1 MIPAALKFQQAGQKI
16 LATEG
21 TFKVLEKA
29 GVTNLEKTSL
39 DRNIPDNIFEYL
51 NRKEVALIVNTTRP
65 RKRSV
70 DATHIRRVAL
80 LHNLPYFT
88 TVEGTLNLA
97 RALASTDFGK
107 KLSYKSLKLSNEIT
121 S

>member
-1 MIPAALKFQQAGQKI
+1 M
-16 LATEG
+16 ATEG

-29 GVTNLEKTSL
+29 GITNLEKTSL
-39 DRNIPDNIFEYL
+39 DRNIPENIFEHL
-51 NRKEVALIVNTTRP
+51 DRKEVALIVNTTRP

-70 DATHIRRVAL
+70 DATHIRRIAL

-88 TVEGTLNLA
+88 TVEGTLNFA